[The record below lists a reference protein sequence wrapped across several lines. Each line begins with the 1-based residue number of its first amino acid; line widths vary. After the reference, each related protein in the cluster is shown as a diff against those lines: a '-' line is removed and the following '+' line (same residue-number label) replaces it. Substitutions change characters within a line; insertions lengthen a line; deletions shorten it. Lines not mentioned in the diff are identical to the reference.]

1 MSCRLPH
8 TPWLLSN
15 LNFSNPPRVLVGGRK
30 TKTKPINHEKNER
43 CYNEENNAIV
53 CRSNRSLGGCR
64 SPSSY
69 GWLPASPEPTENDD
83 CKGDA
88 SCIGFC
94 EGYDYSGPCA
104 NCRISEGL
112 VCYMYS
118 PTTYVT
124 KTTYRGNC
132 EIAYGTNLCHC
143 DFDVKTSPNLGTI
156 TIACRCNP

>member
-1 MSCRLPH
+1 MKRMNDVIMKKIMLLVVGVTARLAVVAA
-8 TPWLLSN
+8 LL
-15 LNFSNPPRVLVGGRK
+15 LTAGYPLHVGAQTQDRK
-30 TKTKPINHEKNER
+30 CT
-43 CYNEENNAIV
+43 
-53 CRSNRSLGGCR
+53 
-64 SPSSY
+64 
-69 GWLPASPEPTENDD
+69 PEPTENDD